1 LINLEKQKGQ
11 YGLRR
16 HLHKGLRDGESVKM
30 GPEKGK
36 ALAGRDSRGPDY
48 K

>member
-1 LINLEKQKGQ
+1 MQGFDKPKRKQKGQ

-30 GPEKGK
+30 G
-36 ALAGRDSRGPDY
+36 L
-48 K
+48 